1 MPSRRQQQ
9 TAERSRQQYST
20 ERLQQQALQRQ
31 QSPPWQQQQQQQQQ
45 DLPAVLSL
53 QDLQR
58 EAAKFAA
65 AAAVHIKGAG
75 LEVQALMGHSLD
87 VGWLYDQLVGQG
99 LFPEAL
105 QLAHAVYSGQQLL
118 QQLEVAVAELAGQ
131 CADMQHGSQQQLGTD
146 GSNAQQEGFAESSMF
161 DGTDKGIG
169 VLHSSLL
176 TPFGPSY
183 LHSEAGTAWSKL
195 RRLLERYDS
204 FDCLSSGPPV
214 GTSAGQQGS
223 KEAGS
228 GSGSGSS
235 DSRAITVA
243 GARLRLAAVDGVL
256 SAQPRMALPLW
267 LLQPFQPTSDA
278 AGMAGNAADP
288 AALLQKYMEH
298 WRLVDAARLVLTYL
312 EAWQQRSSLQRVHS
326 AAVWLPLQ
334 DMQLL
339 HASLQD
345 GARRARDKG
354 AAAEAD
360 VLGSCAES
368 LQDKLKQHID
378 LVKSDWGQLQLAAS

>member
-9 TAERSRQQYST
+9 AAERSRQQYST
-20 ERLQQQALQRQ
+20 EQVQQRALQWQ
-31 QSPPWQQQQQQQQQ
+31 QSPPWQQQQQQ

-58 EAAKFAA
+58 EAAMFAA

-118 QQLEVAVAELAGQ
+118 QQLEVVVAELAGQ

-146 GSNAQQEGFAESSMF
+146 GGSAQQQEGFAESSMF
-161 DGTDKGIG
+161 DGTDKGTG
-169 VLHSSLL
+169 VLHSLLL
-176 TPFGPSY
+176 TPVGPSY

-204 FDCLSSGPPV
+204 FDCLCPEPPD
-214 GTSAGQQGS
+214 GASAGQQGS
-223 KEAGS
+223 KEAGR

-235 DSRAITVA
+235 STDSRGITVV

-267 LLQPFQPTSDA
+267 LLQPFQSTSDA
-278 AGMAGNAADP
+278 SGMAGNAADP

-368 LQDKLKQHID
+368 LQDKLQQHID
-378 LVKSDWGQLQLAAS
+378 LVKSDSGQLQLAAR